1 MGFYL
6 RKSFRAGPIR
16 FNLSKS
22 GIGVSAGVTGARLG
36 MSSTGGA
43 YVHGGRGGLYY
54 RKSLGSGSGRGRAH
68 AAEDGTRQEAASRE
82 PIELTEETGATYG
95 IPEQPEQTDAV
106 ETPARNGSA
115 SGPIVLCLVGAFFL
129 VALLGLIPWAM
140 AVAGSVLSGLGMG
153 VLGIVKAGAIIA
165 ALANC

>member
-54 RKSLGSGSGRGRAH
+54 RKSLGSGPGRGRAH
-68 AAEDGTRQEAASRE
+68 ASEDGTRQEAVSRE
-82 PIELTEETGATYG
+82 PIELIEETGATYG
-95 IPEQPEQTDAV
+95 IPSSRSRPTELRRRRGTDPRPVRSCCAS
-106 ETPARNGSA
+106 SA
-115 SGPIVLCLVGAFFL
+115 GFSCWRC
-129 VALLGLIPWAM
+129 WA
-140 AVAGSVLSGLGMG
+140 
-153 VLGIVKAGAIIA
+153 
-165 ALANC
+165 